1 MKEIIQFEKNQ
12 DDIDIIKYLLVL
24 FKNLK
29 KIVFFSLISLVITY
43 LHINSTK
50 SLHQASINIG
60 EKKRLSF
67 MLSEAANESINKT
80 NYSSRI
86 FFEMFSESF
95 LNFDNLS
102 YVYESLDDDIKLKI
116 SNEEL
121 FKSIKISD
129 LDTEKRKI
137 YSIESNVTPTLNKL
151 ILKKLVLNSQSS
163 VFDKLI
169 GDLNLSK
176 IQIESSIDLIRLKH
190 RNDLDAQKKRL
201 IYESNKIKDLTKSL
215 AHNQIKELENNIL
228 IAKKMG
234 YIEPLFITSET
245 ELVLLEDDYSYN
257 YFYGTKIL
265 SLKLD
270 ILKKEIERDISSINP
285 ILAND
290 IKFIDEQNNDVFIK
304 DIENL
309 KYELDLYLLA
319 INNLNEVY
327 SKQNNNSFITDFDLD
342 RIDVEKLGRSSLL
355 TYLIALVCGI
365 TFGCVYAILQYIIS
379 FRLSN
384 ENEVELIDILKSDKF
399 K

>member
-12 DDIDIIKYLLVL
+12 NDIDIIKYLLVL

-43 LHINSTK
+43 FYINFTK
-50 SLHQASINIG
+50 SLHQASIHVG
-60 EKKRLSF
+60 EKNRLSF
-67 MLSEAANESINKT
+67 MLSDAANEAINKT

-86 FFEMFSESF
+86 FFEMHSESF

-129 LDTEKRKI
+129 LDSKKRKI

-151 ILKKLVLNSQSS
+151 ILKKLVLNSQSF

-169 GDLNLSK
+169 GDLNLAK
-176 IQIESSIDLIRLKH
+176 IQIESSIDLKRLKH
-190 RNDLDAQKKRL
+190 RNNLSAQKKRL
-201 IYESNKIKDLTKSL
+201 LYESKKIKDLTKSL
-215 AHNQIKELENNIL
+215 AHNQIKEIENNIS

-265 SLKLD
+265 SKKLD
-270 ILKKEIERDISSINP
+270 ILKKEIERDISSIDP
-285 ILAND
+285 KLAND
-290 IKFIDEQNNDVFIK
+290 IKFIEEQNNDAFII
-304 DIENL
+304 DIDKL
-309 KYELDLYLLA
+309 KYELDLYLVA
-319 INNLNEVY
+319 INDLNEVY
-327 SKQNNNSFITDFDLD
+327 SKNNSNSFITDFDLG
-342 RIDVEKLGRSSLL
+342 RIDVEKIGRSSLL
-355 TYLIALVCGI
+355 TYLIAVVCGI
-365 TFGCVYAILQYIIS
+365 IIGCVYAILQYIIF